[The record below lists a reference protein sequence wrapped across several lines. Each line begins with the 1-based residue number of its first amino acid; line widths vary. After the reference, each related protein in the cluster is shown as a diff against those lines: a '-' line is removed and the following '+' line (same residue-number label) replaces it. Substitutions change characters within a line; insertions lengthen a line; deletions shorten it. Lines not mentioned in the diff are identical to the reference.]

1 MEDGRRERRIEMN
14 KEIRDLAAGAIK
26 TAKAAGANDCRVG
39 INSQRQ
45 VEISYRDHKPDTIK
59 EASTKGLF
67 VEIFVD
73 NRYSVQNTS
82 DLRKDALDSFITNA
96 VATTKLLA
104 EDPYRSLPDPKY
116 YEGREDRDLGTY
128 DSEHET
134 FTPEERHAIAKGVEN
149 ACFKHG
155 GDKVLSVTAY
165 ERDYRVDGLL
175 MASNGLEAYEASTVY
190 LAGARMGVQ
199 GEGDRRPEGS
209 DFVVTMSRKELP
221 TPESIGARAAK
232 RTLDLIGG
240 KKIKTETLPVII
252 ENRNVPRLLGGFLQ
266 AMFGRSIQQKR
277 SFLADKKEKRI
288 GSSYFTLI
296 DDPFVMGG
304 LGSTTFDNDGIA
316 TRKRVMIDKGMLKEF
331 WVDWYYSRK
340 LGWEPTTGGPSNLI
354 IPPGNRSVK
363 EIMKDLGRGIFIT
376 GFIGGNS
383 NSTTGDASIGII
395 GHLFD
400 GGVPVQPVSEM
411 NISDNHLK
419 FWQRLIE
426 VANDPWPYS
435 GQRTPSLVFTD
446 VVVSGL

>member
-1 MEDGRRERRIEMN
+1 MN

-26 TAKAAGANDCRVG
+26 TAKSAGANDCRVG

-73 NRYSVQNTS
+73 NRYSIQNTS
-82 DLRKDALDSFITNA
+82 DLRKDALDDFITNA

-104 EDPYRSLPDPKY
+104 EDPYRTLPDPKY
-116 YEGREDRDLGTY
+116 FEGMEERDLGTL
-128 DSEHET
+128 DPGHSS
-134 FTPEERHAIAKGVEN
+134 FTAEERHEITKGIEN
-149 ACFKHG
+149 ACFEHG

-165 ERDYRVDGLL
+165 ERDYQVDGLL
-175 MASNGLEAYEASTVY
+175 MASNGFEGYEAITVY

-199 GEGDRRPEGS
+199 DEGDRRPEGS
-209 DFVVTMSRKELP
+209 EFVAATSRKELP
-221 TPESIGARAAK
+221 SPEEIGASAAK
-232 RTLDLIGG
+232 RTLDLLGG

-252 ENRNVPRLLGGFLQ
+252 ENRNVSRWGGGFLR
-266 AMFGRSIQQKR
+266 AMFGSSIQQKR
-277 SFLADKKEKRI
+277 SFLADMKGKKV
-288 GSSYFTLI
+288 GSEHFTLI
-296 DDPFVMGG
+296 DDPFVKGG
-304 LGSTTFDNDGIA
+304 LGSTTFDNDGMA
-316 TRKRVMIDKGMLKEF
+316 TKKRVMIDKGVLKEF
-331 WVDWYYSRK
+331 YVDWYYSRK
-340 LGWEPTTGGPSNLI
+340 LGWEPTTREPSNLI
-354 IPPGNRSVK
+354 IPPGKRSVK
-363 EIMKDLGRGIFIT
+363 EIMKDLGRGILIT

-395 GHLFD
+395 GHLFE
-400 GGVPVQPVSEM
+400 GGEPVQAVSEM

-419 FWQRLIE
+419 FWHKLVE

-435 GQRTPSLVFTD
+435 GERTPSLVFTD